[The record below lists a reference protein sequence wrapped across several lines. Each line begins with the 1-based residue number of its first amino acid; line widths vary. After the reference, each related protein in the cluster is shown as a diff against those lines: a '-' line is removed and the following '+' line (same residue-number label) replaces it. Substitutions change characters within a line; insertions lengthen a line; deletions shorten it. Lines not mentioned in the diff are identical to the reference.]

1 MKPLIGADDPE
12 VPVWASYTDVAMN
25 VLVVLLLYLF
35 TQAVYATMTET
46 DIVRIREEQRL
57 MREAVMKALPEDL
70 RKDVTVA
77 EDGQLMRYRFA
88 DRVLF
93 DSGDA
98 TLKDDGRT
106 ILRAMGEAFRS
117 RVGSYSHI
125 QVEGHTDD
133 RPINTPAFKSNWE
146 LSSARATSV
155 VQYLAD
161 DAQLDPKLL
170 SATGY
175 SQYRPLASNESD
187 ISRQRNR
194 RIEVV
199 VVYTLRSASNT
210 QNY

>member
-1 MKPLIGADDPE
+1 MRPLIGADDPE

-35 TQAVYATMTET
+35 TQAVYATMTEA
-46 DIVRIREEQRL
+46 DLVRIREEQRQ
-57 MREAVMKALPEDL
+57 MRVKVMEGLGPEL
-70 RKDVTVA
+70 QKDVSVA

-98 TLKDDGRT
+98 TLKDSGKT
-106 ILRAMGEAFRS
+106 ILSVMG
-117 RVGSYSHI
+117 RVFNSQEGTFSHI

-133 RPINTPAFKSNWE
+133 RPIHTALYKSNWE

-155 VQYLAD
+155 VQFLED
-161 DAQLDPKLL
+161 DVKLDPKLL

-175 SQYRPLASNESD
+175 SQYRPLALDDSERA
-187 ISRQRNR
+187 RQLNR

-199 VVYTLRSASNT
+199 VVYTLRSGLQANK
-210 QNY
+210 

>member
-35 TQAVYATMTET
+35 TQAVYSTLTEA
-46 DIVRIREEQRL
+46 DLIRIREEQRQ
-57 MREAVMKALPEDL
+57 MRATVMAALTADL
-70 RKDVTVA
+70 QKDVTVA
-77 EDGQLMRYRFA
+77 EDGQLMRYQFS

-93 DSGDA
+93 DSGEA
-98 TLKDDGRT
+98 TLKDSGRE
-106 ILRAMGEAFRS
+106 ILSAMGKAFHS
-117 RVGSYSHI
+117 KVGTFSQI

-133 RPINTPAFKSNWE
+133 KPIHTSLFDSNWE

-155 VQYLAD
+155 VRFLED
-161 DAQLDPKLL
+161 DAHMDPKLL

-175 SQYRPLASNESD
+175 SQYRPLSLEDSERA
-187 ISRQRNR
+187 RALNR

-199 VVYTLRSASNT
+199 VVYTLRTHSGANR
-210 QNY
+210 

>member
-1 MKPLIGADDPE
+1 MKSLIGADDPE

-35 TQAVYATMTET
+35 TQAVYATLTET
-46 DIVRIREEQRL
+46 DMVRIREEQRQ
-57 MREAVMKALPEDL
+57 MRTAVMEALGPEL
-70 RKDVTVA
+70 QKDVTVA

-98 TLKDDGRT
+98 TLKGEGKE
-106 ILRAMGEAFRS
+106 ILSRMGNAFQS
-117 RVGSYSHI
+117 NVGNFSHI

-133 RPINTPAFKSNWE
+133 RPINTSAFKSNWE

-155 VQYLAD
+155 VQFLAST
-161 DAQLDPKLL
+161 ANLDPKLL

-175 SQYRPLASNESD
+175 SQYRPLLTEDSD
-187 ISRQRNR
+187 FARARNR

-199 VVYTLRSASNT
+199 VVYTLRTNSET
-210 QNY
+210 KK